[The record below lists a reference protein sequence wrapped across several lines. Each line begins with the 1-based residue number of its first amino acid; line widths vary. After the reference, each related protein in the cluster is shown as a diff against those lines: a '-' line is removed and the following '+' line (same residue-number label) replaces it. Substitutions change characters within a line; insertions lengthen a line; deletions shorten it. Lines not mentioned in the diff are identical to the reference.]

1 MATSF
6 GRELAPADL
15 YRATDPAALGAES
28 TAALPPLEGVVGQP
42 RAFRALEVGTAVR
55 GEGFNIFVL
64 GLPSSGRTTLVQDYL
79 ARKAADLPSPDDLC
93 YVHNFAAPD
102 HPRMLRLP
110 AGQGSRLRS
119 ALDTF
124 VTTVRQEMR
133 RAFSA
138 DAYRRERDRLASQLQ
153 KKQEEALTQ
162 LQIKASK
169 LNFAIVQTPFGLA
182 LVPAVE
188 GKPLSPEELEK
199 LDEEKKAK
207 LEKIRETLQGEVEKT
222 LEHIRK
228 MEQEAR
234 ERLQEL
240 NRRTTEFV
248 VGHLVEKL
256 KAEFPYP
263 PVEAFL
269 DAVRE
274 DIIANAQR
282 FLKDDEN
289 DGPAWEMWARRY
301 RVNVVVDN
309 GEQQGAPVVL
319 ETHPSYYN
327 LLGRIEHEVIMGA
340 TRTDHTLIRAG
351 ALHRANGGFLLLP
364 MYDLLVHPYA
374 WDGLKRALR
383 TGKIRILE
391 LGAQMG
397 WVSTVTLDPEPVPLH
412 LKVVLIGT
420 PMMYYLLRAYDEDF
434 GRLFKVRA
442 EFADTMPRTEAS
454 EREYALFIRTVVE
467 REGLPH
473 FRSDA
478 LARVIEHGARLA
490 EDQSKLSTRFG
501 QVVDLLHEAAYWAQ
515 QAGHEQVTAEDV
527 SRAIREQIYRANL
540 LEERIQEEI
549 AHGVLLIDVEGK
561 AVGRINALSVV
572 MLGDYAF
579 GHPTRVSATAY
590 PSREGDVV
598 DIERRA
604 ELGGPIHTKGVLI
617 LGGFLGWRYGRRRP
631 LNLLA
636 RLTFEQSYGG
646 VEGDSASAAE
656 LLALLSAIAQ
666 VPLRQDRAIT
676 GSINQHGQIQAIG
689 GVNEKIEGFFA
700 TCQAKGLT
708 GEQGVIIPEANV
720 RHLMLREEVRQ
731 AVAEGRF
738 HIWAVRTVDEAIAL
752 LTDMPPGEPDE
763 EGNFPEGTFNRAVQD
778 GLDAFAEALKREDGE
793 EDGDSEEREDESEG
807 SKPSRPAGDGERKK

>member
-1 MATSF
+1 MATPF
-6 GRELAPADL
+6 GRELTAADL
-15 YRATDPAALGAES
+15 YRPTDPAVVGAES

-42 RAFRALEVGTAVR
+42 RAFRALELGTAVR

-64 GLPSSGRTTLVQDYL
+64 GLPSSGRTTLVQEYL
-79 ARKAADLPSPDDLC
+79 SRKAAELPTPDDIC
-93 YVHNFAAPD
+93 YVHNFASPD

-110 AGQGSRLRS
+110 AGQGSRLR
-119 ALDTF
+119 AAMDDF
-124 VTTVRQEMR
+124 IATVRQELR

-138 DAYRRERDRLASQLQ
+138 DAYRRERDRLATQLQ
-153 KKQEEALTQ
+153 KQQEDALTQ

-199 LDEEKKAK
+199 LDAEQKAK

-222 LEHIRK
+222 LERIRQ

-234 ERLQEL
+234 ERLAEL

-256 KAEFPYP
+256 KADFPYP
-263 PVEAFL
+263 GVADFL
-269 DAVRE
+269 GAVRG
-274 DIIANAQR
+274 DIVANAQR
-282 FLKDDEN
+282 FLKDDEA
-289 DGPAWEMWARRY
+289 DSPAWEMWARRY
-301 RVNVVVDN
+301 RVNVLVDN
-309 GEQQGAPVVL
+309 GEQKGAPVVL

-340 TRTDHTLIRAG
+340 TRTDHTLIRPG

-364 MYDLLVHPYA
+364 IYDLLVHPYA
-374 WDGLKRALR
+374 WDGLKRALH

-397 WVSTVTLDPEPVPLH
+397 WVSTVTLDPEPVPLQ

-454 EREYALFIRTVVE
+454 EREYALFVRTVVE

-478 LARVIEHGARLA
+478 VARIIEHGARLA
-490 EDQSKLSTRFG
+490 EDQGKLSTRFG
-501 QVVDLLHEAAYWAQ
+501 RIVDLLHEAAYWAR
-515 QAGHEQVTAEDV
+515 QAGREQVAAEDV
-527 SRAIREQIYRANL
+527 SRAIREQVYRANL

-590 PSREGDVV
+590 PSREGDVM

-617 LGGFLGWRYGRRRP
+617 LGGFLGWRYGRRHP
-631 LNLLA
+631 LNLSA
-636 RLTFEQSYGG
+636 RLTFEQSYSG

-656 LLALLSAIAQ
+656 LIALLSAIGQ

-700 TCQAKGLT
+700 TCKAKGLT

-731 AVAEGRF
+731 AVEAGQF
-738 HIWAVRTVDEAIAL
+738 HVWAVRTIDEAMAL
-752 LTDMPPGEPDE
+752 LTDMPPGEADA
-763 EGNFPEGTFNRAVQD
+763 EGNFPVGTFNRAVQD
-778 GLDAFAEALKREDGE
+778 GLEAFAETLKREDGE
-793 EDGDSEEREDESEG
+793 EEENEEQT
-807 SKPSRPAGDGERKK
+807 PPAGDEGEKGG